1 MLHRRTLPPVGL
13 LACWVLI
20 ITGTAVMWRL
30 LPTGLSQLG
39 VLVLVIASF
48 ISGWRGNA
56 LPTVYATALLGL
68 SLINYGQA
76 ALQWPA
82 ISGSAAVFGLM
93 LLITTVKN
101 RFHDGRVGQLEQ
113 VLLAF
118 FITQV
123 NSVTSLW
130 PISSFNRSLL
140 TGIAFYVLWHIFEER
155 EGQPGELGKHFAFAV
170 LAAILVIGSIIW
182 ANFPQLLS
190 F

>member
-1 MLHRRTLPPVGL
+1 MLQRRTLPPVGL
-13 LACWVLI
+13 LACWALTLVGI
-20 ITGTAVMWRL
+20 AVMWRL
-30 LPTGLSQLG
+30 LPTGLSQVGILI
-39 VLVLVIASF
+39 LVIASF
-48 ISGWRGNA
+48 ISGWRGNV

-76 ALQWPA
+76 SLQWPA
-82 ISGSAAVFGLM
+82 ISATVAVFVLM

-123 NSVTSLW
+123 NSITSLW

-155 EGQPGELGKHFAFAV
+155 EGEAVGLGKHFVFAV

>member
-1 MLHRRTLPPVGL
+1 MLRRRALPPVGL

-20 ITGTAVMWRL
+20 LVGVAVMWRL
-30 LPTGLSQLG
+30 LPTGFSQLAI
-39 VLVLVIASF
+39 LVLVISSF
-48 ISGWRGNA
+48 ISGWRGNV
-56 LPTVYATALLGL
+56 LPTVYASALLGL

-76 ALQWPA
+76 LLQWPA
-82 ISGSAAVFGLM
+82 ISATAAVFVLM

-101 RFHDGRVGQLEQ
+101 RFHEGRVGQTEQ

-118 FITQV
+118 FIAQV
-123 NSVTSLW
+123 NSITSLW

-155 EGQPGELGKHFAFAV
+155 GGENVGLGKHFVFAV

>member
-1 MLHRRTLPPVGL
+1 MT
-13 LACWVLI
+13 
-20 ITGTAVMWRL
+20 WRL

-39 VLVLVIASF
+39 ILVLVIISF
-48 ISGWRGNA
+48 LSERRGNV
-56 LPTVYATALLGL
+56 LPTVYATALVGL
-68 SLINYGQA
+68 SFINYVQA
-76 ALQWPA
+76 SLRWPA
-82 ISGSAAVFGLM
+82 ISASVAVFGLM

-101 RFHDGRVGQLEQ
+101 RFHDGRVGRLEQ

-118 FITQV
+118 FVTQI
-123 NSVTSLW
+123 NSIASLW

-155 EGQPGELGKHFAFAV
+155 ESETVELGKHFAFAIF
-170 LAAILVIGSIIW
+170 AAILVIGSIIW